1 MDACTAMKA
10 ILSIDPI
17 RFPLTG
23 IGRYTFE
30 LGLQLRES
38 AEISD
43 LRFLSGNRFAAN
55 LPVPSN
61 TPDRNHRIKRWVQKS
76 DIARKLVGFGLNK
89 LKSRTLRGYEEF
101 IYHGPNYYL
110 PQFDGRRIVTFH
122 DLSPFRFPDCNEPQ
136 AIRYLQNALT
146 QSAKFADIIITD
158 AEFNRQETAK
168 FFSWPLEKIHA
179 IPLACSPDFIPRAAT
194 DICETLAKYD
204 LHADGYSLF
213 VGTIEPR
220 KNISVLLAAYSRLPD
235 VVRRR
240 WPLVL
245 SGYRGWRN
253 ETIQQQIR
261 EAERQG
267 WARYLGFLPAQDLPL
282 LYSGA
287 RLFTFPSKYE
297 GFGLPILEAMASGIP
312 VVCSNSSSL
321 PEVAGDA
328 ALTCEPDAIET
339 LTDNLLRG
347 LEDEQ
352 WRKQA
357 IAKGLF
363 QASTFS
369 WQRCAAETLKAYEA
383 ALAV

>member
-1 MDACTAMKA
+1 MKT

-30 LGLQLRES
+30 LGRHLQQS
-38 AEISD
+38 TEISD
-43 LRFLSGNRFAAN
+43 LRFLSGFRFTAD

-61 TPDRNHRIKRWVQKS
+61 TSDGNHRLKRWVQKS
-76 DIARKLVGFGLNK
+76 DIARRLASFGLNT
-89 LKSRTLRGYEEF
+89 LKSRALRGHEDF
-101 IYHGPNYYL
+101 LYHGPNYYL
-110 PQFDGRRIVTFH
+110 PQFGGRRVVTFH

-136 AIRYLQNALT
+136 TIRILQNAMK
-146 QSAKFADIIITD
+146 QSARVADVIITD
-158 AEFNRQETAK
+158 AEFNRQETAS
-168 FFSWPLEKIHA
+168 FFSWPLEKVHA
-179 IPLACSPDFIPRAAT
+179 VPLACSPEFAPRSESE
-194 DICETLAKYD
+194 IRETLAKYD
-204 LHADGYSLF
+204 LHAGGYSLF

-220 KNISVLLAAYSRLPD
+220 KNLLVLLAAYSRLPD
-235 VVRRR
+235 AVRRR

-245 SGYRGWRN
+245 SGYKGWRN

-261 EAERQG
+261 DAELQG

-297 GFGLPILEAMASGIP
+297 GFGLPILEAMASGVP

-328 ALTCEPDAIET
+328 ALTCDPAAVEI
-339 LTDNLLRG
+339 LTDHIYRG

-352 WRKQA
+352 WREQA
-357 IAKGLF
+357 IAKGF
-363 QASTFS
+363 VQVSTFS
-369 WQRCAAETLKAYEA
+369 WQRCAEKTLKAYEA